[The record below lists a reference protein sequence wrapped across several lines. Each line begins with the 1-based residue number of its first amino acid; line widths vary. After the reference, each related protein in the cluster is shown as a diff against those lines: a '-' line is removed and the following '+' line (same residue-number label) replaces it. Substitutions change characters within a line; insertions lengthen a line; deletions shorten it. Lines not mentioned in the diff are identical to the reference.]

1 MGDKDLRMET
11 GFIYVV
17 ASVTKDYLQPNFCNV
32 PTEWEDRLYFG
43 PCKKSMRPKM
53 KADDFVFGI
62 SPSSTS
68 PRRIVFVA
76 QIEERLTFREAY
88 ERFPGLRGPKGPIHV
103 KPVDRPVAFPE
114 SSYEHIPD
122 SMHPSPLWVQDLATP
137 DRDAFFVFRL
147 QDGWPGR
154 WLGADGPAV
163 DDTVLEFLRTC
174 EVHWKAGLL
183 SDRNDA
189 ATIAKPIRHG
199 NLFTGLHLETR
210 ESARLLGLFG
220 PPALPMNSPSLPRP
234 RPTNAA
240 GPGRSLGC
248 GKA

>member
-1 MGDKDLRMET
+1 MGDMELGMEV

-88 ERFPGLRGPKGPIHV
+88 RTLPRPPWSQGPIHV
-103 KPVDRPVAFPE
+103 HPV
-114 SSYEHIPD
+114 
-122 SMHPSPLWVQDLATP
+122 
-137 DRDAFFVFRL
+137 
-147 QDGWPGR
+147 
-154 WLGADGPAV
+154 
-163 DDTVLEFLRTC
+163 
-174 EVHWKAGLL
+174 
-183 SDRNDA
+183 
-189 ATIAKPIRHG
+189 
-199 NLFTGLHLETR
+199 
-210 ESARLLGLFG
+210 ESA
-220 PPALPMNSPSLPRP
+220 
-234 RPTNAA
+234 
-240 GPGRSLGC
+240 GRVPQVIV
-248 GKA
+248 